1 MLAALHAPLS
11 PSNPATSSARPMATL
26 AVYALLLV
34 CALYALVQFLRPFV
48 ALYGH
53 LRRARAIGLPIK
65 LIPFPPGLFS
75 FFAFQ
80 ILRKLRLLRPGTK
93 LHKLLTLG
101 RPDSYALHAEM
112 GDLFVTVSPA
122 GLTLI
127 VADPAV
133 AAHVNAKRAEFP
145 KPPNTGAIINI
156 YGRNVINADGDV
168 WRLHR
173 RVTGPVF
180 SERIHAAVWLEA
192 VRLTR
197 LMVASWGA
205 PAPVVRI
212 ANIGEDTL
220 RLGLHV
226 ITGTAYGTPL
236 GWADS
241 PPCAVQTPLSYRA
254 AMAQLTAHLMPIYLT
269 PRWLLR
275 AAPAGTA
282 WGHAWAAYAAF
293 GGYMR
298 GMLERTKVRLD
309 KGEAAPEDDL
319 LTVLVSAERDGGGGG
334 GGGKDTEKGGRRMRA
349 EEVLGNAFIMLF
361 AGHETSANT
370 LHYALILLALHP
382 PVQARVLA
390 EVDALHARAGAE
402 GRGELEYERDFAG
415 VRWIFAVMNETL
427 RVYPPTGMTNKWTA
441 ADAPIAFGG
450 RTYVVPAGT
459 RVSVN
464 GTGVHLNPRVWGAE
478 AGVWR
483 PERWIVGP
491 PSSSFSPS
499 PSRSRS
505 PSPKSKSREGE
516 GEGEGDAESE
526 VESKPPP
533 GLLKPPKG
541 TFLPFSEGA
550 RACSGRKFASVE
562 FAAVLCTLLRYHRIA
577 LDADAGGG
585 QGGGE
590 GRGEGRGW
598 DEARVRGVLAGRKA
612 GAVTLQ
618 PPEVVPLLFVRR

>member
-1 MLAALHAPLS
+1 
-11 PSNPATSSARPMATL
+11 MATL

-80 ILRKLRLLRPGTK
+80 ILRKLRLLRPGTN
-93 LHKLLTLG
+93 LHKLLTMG

-112 GDLFVTVSPA
+112 GDLLVTVSPA

-205 PAPVVRI
+205 PAPVLRI
-212 ANIGEDTL
+212 PNIGEDTL

-236 GWADS
+236 GWTDS

-334 GGGKDTEKGGRRMRA
+334 GDDADKGGMGQGRRMRA

-441 ADAPIAFGG
+441 ADAPIAFKG

-491 PSSSFSPS
+491 DAAPTPPTLDDSEEDGD
-499 PSRSRS
+499 
-505 PSPKSKSREGE
+505 REGE
-516 GEGEGDAESE
+516 D
-526 VESKPPP
+526 KTPPPPP

-577 LDADAGGG
+577 LDAED
-585 QGGGE
+585 GGGE
-590 GRGEGRGW
+590 GEGQGKGRGW
-598 DEARVRGVLAGRKA
+598 DEERVRGVLAGRKP